1 MDNSLDQ
8 KLLAFISSQ
17 SSSKPLSPSKSNNL
31 PKADIKSLES
41 LCVTSLDTLLN
52 NIGGS
57 TTNNSILPLDSLDA
71 IEVRLRG
78 LYLIY
83 ADDPRKSFDIL
94 RKHQLYIVKLFNIKQ
109 INYVYQNL
117 NVLLAQ
123 INKVFK
129 IEFTS
134 KSTIFTGIEF
144 TDFNNGMMIQVFQCK
159 QKRYN
164 PIDNC
169 ISFLV
174 LQWIPNMFPRI

>member
-1 MDNSLDQ
+1 M
-8 KLLAFISSQ
+8 
-17 SSSKPLSPSKSNNL
+17 
-31 PKADIKSLES
+31 
-41 LCVTSLDTLLN
+41 
-52 NIGGS
+52 
-57 TTNNSILPLDSLDA
+57 PLDSLDA

-109 INYVYQNL
+109 IDYVYQNL

-144 TDFNNGMMIQVFQCK
+144 TDFNNW
-159 QKRYN
+159 N
-164 PIDNC
+164 DDT
-169 ISFLV
+169 SFS
-174 LQWIPNMFPRI
+174 M

>member
-109 INYVYQNL
+109 IDYVYQNL

-144 TDFNNGMMIQVFQCK
+144 TDFNNW
-159 QKRYN
+159 N
-164 PIDNC
+164 DDT
-169 ISFLV
+169 SFFNVNRKDITQL
-174 LQWIPNMFPRI
+174 IIAFHF